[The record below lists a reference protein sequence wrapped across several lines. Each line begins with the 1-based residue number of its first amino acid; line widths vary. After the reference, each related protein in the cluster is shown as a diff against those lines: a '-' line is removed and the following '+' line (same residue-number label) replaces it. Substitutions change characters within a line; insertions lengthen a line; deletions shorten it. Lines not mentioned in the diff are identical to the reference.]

1 MPYTLRIN
9 KTRREYALKTS
20 ISIPKSQIKKVA
32 GIIGVTK
39 NIAINEDSVDNA
51 GSFDVP
57 ERMLPFIEKKIKNI
71 IGEINKIEQKR
82 SIGLHLINYKIDKIK
97 MINMTPE
104 QIKKKVGMNVEE
116 NMFFVD
122 MNISGMCEFDLN

>member
-57 ERMLPFIEKKIKNI
+57 ERMLPLIEKKIKNI
-71 IGEINKIEQKR
+71 IGEINEIEQKR

-104 QIKKKVGMNVEE
+104 QIKKKVGMDVKE

-122 MNISGMCEFDLN
+122 INISGMCEFDIN